1 MEEKRSSGSGIPET
15 LSGAESSSGQESKKA
30 EIQAKVRERLL
41 ILQQL
46 QSESEAVQRK
56 IIELELVEA
65 ELEKTIESLEY
76 FNSLDGS
83 VEALMN
89 LGGGVFAYV
98 DVKDSKKMLVDVGA
112 GVIVEKE
119 VGEAIESLKKKKEKI
134 EENVRKLG
142 EILEQ
147 ISSQAERIQ
156 AEIAEL
162 TRQV

>member
-1 MEEKRSSGSGIPET
+1 MNEESMPDK
-15 LSGAESSSGQESKKA
+15 AENQA
-30 EIQAKVRERLL
+30 EIQAKVREKLL
-41 ILQQL
+41 VLQQL
-46 QSESEAVQRK
+46 QSESESIQRR
-56 IIELELVEA
+56 IVELELVDA
-65 ELEKTIESLEY
+65 ELDRTIESLEY

-119 VGEAIESLKKKKEKI
+119 VGDAIASLKNKKEKI
-134 EENVRKLG
+134 EENIKKLG
-142 EILEQ
+142 EVLEQ
-147 ISSQAERIQ
+147 IARQAERIQ

-162 TRQV
+162 TKQK

>member
-1 MEEKRSSGSGIPET
+1 MENEAGEKP
-15 LSGAESSSGQESKKA
+15 AEAKEESKA

-46 QSESEAVQRK
+46 QSESEALQRK
-56 IIELELVEA
+56 IVELELVEA

-119 VGEAIESLKKKKEKI
+119 VGDAIESLRKKKEKI
-134 EENVRKLG
+134 EENIKKLG
-142 EILEQ
+142 QVLEQ
-147 ISSQAERIQ
+147 IAAQAEKVQ

-162 TRQV
+162 TRQG

>member
-1 MEEKRSSGSGIPET
+1 MSEESMPDK
-15 LSGAESSSGQESKKA
+15 AENQA
-30 EIQAKVRERLL
+30 EIQAKVREKLL
-41 ILQQL
+41 VLQQL
-46 QSESEAVQRK
+46 QSESESIQRR
-56 IIELELVEA
+56 IVELELVDA
-65 ELEKTIESLEY
+65 ELDRTIESLEY

-119 VGEAIESLKKKKEKI
+119 VGDAIASLKNKKEKI
-134 EENVRKLG
+134 EENIKKLG
-142 EILEQ
+142 EVLEQ
-147 ISSQAERIQ
+147 VARQAERIQ

-162 TRQV
+162 TKQK